1 MPPVKI
7 HLHVAVPAFDFGVFE
22 KPEQV
27 VARFEVERMFSS
39 ERPFQA
45 MEYFRAAFISILPV
59 CKVMKKRK
67 STKGFAGFSDSP
79 RRDVCRNDSECRLP
93 AVYPGEIV
101 ARMCG
106 T

>member
-59 CKVMKKRK
+59 CKVMKKTEKYQR
-67 STKGFAGFSDSP
+67 F
-79 RRDVCRNDSECRLP
+79 RRF
-93 AVYPGEIV
+93 
-101 ARMCG
+101 
-106 T
+106 